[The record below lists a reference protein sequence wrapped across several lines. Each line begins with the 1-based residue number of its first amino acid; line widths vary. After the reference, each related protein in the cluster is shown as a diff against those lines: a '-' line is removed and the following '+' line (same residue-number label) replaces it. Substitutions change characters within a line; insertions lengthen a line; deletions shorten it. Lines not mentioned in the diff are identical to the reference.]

1 MSTFIVRTP
10 DGEVTTKSS
19 TTAKKIY
26 RLSGRRLGEPNY
38 IKTDGN
44 IDWADFTRR
53 CVDRCERLGKKLYVK
68 ESLQEHLPEGFVNE
82 MRMTQHF

>member
-26 RLSGRRLGEPNY
+26 RLSGRRL
-38 IKTDGN
+38 
-44 IDWADFTRR
+44 
-53 CVDRCERLGKKLYVK
+53 
-68 ESLQEHLPEGFVNE
+68 SVNE
-82 MRMTQHF
+82 TVTLLEDGIEVMSFTCPSFDTN